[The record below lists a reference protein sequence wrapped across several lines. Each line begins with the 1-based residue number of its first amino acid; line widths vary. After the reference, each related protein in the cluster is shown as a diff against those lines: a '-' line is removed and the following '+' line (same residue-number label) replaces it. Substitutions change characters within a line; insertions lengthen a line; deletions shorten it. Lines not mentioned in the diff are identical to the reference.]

1 MREFLGQHIKPLTM
15 LMCKIW
21 SLILNFLRESMT
33 FREHKKILVNVYT
46 CTSKSQFVTI
56 GPAKFL
62 KNRSRNI
69 FFMAKNNLE

>member
-1 MREFLGQHIKPLTM
+1 MT
-15 LMCKIW
+15 
-21 SLILNFLRESMT
+21 LREQ
-33 FREHKKILVNVYT
+33 KKILVNIYT

-69 FFMAKNNLE
+69 FFMAKIILNRVFTT